1 MPDSDSLTLQDV
13 AREAGV
19 SLATVDRAINGRPGI
34 SARAKARV
42 EAAMQRL
49 NYAPNVYASRLAR
62 GQLRRLAVI
71 LPHGHNPVMLS
82 LAEEASRIA
91 RTLARERAR
100 IEVVHTDVFDPASLA
115 ETITRVARRVDGL
128 SVIALD
134 HPSVHEAINNAVAA
148 GKAVAT
154 LVSDAPRSKRQ
165 HYVGIDN
172 VAAGRTAAFTLGR
185 FLGSGAEAGGASGT
199 VAIVAGTLQLRD
211 HAERHLGFTQ
221 VMRDEF
227 PGLEVLAPLEGQDDP
242 ETAGRLLHQLLAA
255 RPEVTGLYN
264 IGAGTEGLLETLR
277 GTGRGRDI
285 VFVAHDLTVWTRPA
299 LVDGTIDAVIHQDP
313 GHEMRSAVR
322 RLLAELDRAP
332 ISEGQER
339 IRIDVYVK
347 YNLP

>member
-62 GQLRRLAVI
+62 ARLRRLAVI

-82 LAEEASRIA
+82 LAEEAERIA

-100 IEVVHTDVFDPASLA
+100 IEIVHTDVFDPTSLA
-115 ETITRVARRVDGL
+115 ETIARVARRVDGL
-128 SVIALD
+128 AVIALD

-148 GKAVAT
+148 GKVVAT
-154 LVSDAPRSKRQ
+154 LVSDAPRSARQ

-185 FLGSGAEAGGASGT
+185 FLGPAPGT
-199 VAIVAGTLQLRD
+199 VAVVAGTLQLRD

-227 PGLEVLAPLEGQDDP
+227 PNLEILAPLEGQDDP
-242 ETAGRLLHQLLAA
+242 RTAGRLLHDLLAA
-255 RPEVTGLYN
+255 RPGITGLYN

-277 GTGRGRDI
+277 ATGRGRDI

-299 LVDGTIDAVIHQDP
+299 LIDGTVDAVIHQDP

-322 RLLAELDRAP
+322 RLLAALDRTP
-332 ISEGQER
+332 VSEGQER